1 MKFFGQWSKE
11 KITQKEEVERSG
23 SLHFYH
29 DEWNGNEVEFWKS
42 VKSVLLSS
50 NITALQSWVIRER

>member
-42 VKSVLLSS
+42 VKSVVVTLLP
-50 NITALQSWVIRER
+50 LQSWVIRERER